1 MLIAVSVFESTSDEF
16 SDREVADIYL
26 AGLGLKILKFP
37 MTGFG
42 EISVPIL
49 RLTQIYKETR
59 IKHMNGLIY
68 RSIYGVTDEHF
79 LLRNTSAC
87 W

>member
-1 MLIAVSVFESTSDEF
+1 MPIAVSVFESTSDEF

-59 IKHMNGLIY
+59 IKHMSGLIY
-68 RSIYGVTDEHF
+68 RSIYRII
-79 LLRNTSAC
+79 RNDR
-87 W
+87 